1 MNTRAAA
8 LAALLCLPAT
18 WALAHGVKTQ
28 TMEIVHPWTYGA
40 ETDGTVRVAFK
51 IKNIGKRADKL
62 LRADAAIAKSST
74 LTVEKAGEKGKP
86 SLSIAPG
93 AEQELTYSG
102 PHFVLGG
109 VTRKL
114 GAYDTF
120 PMTLV
125 FERAGRIK
133 IEVLV
138 EERTDP
144 TPAPAQAPTTR

>member
-8 LAALLCLPAT
+8 LAALLCLPAV
-18 WALAHGVKTQ
+18 WAQAHSVKTR
-28 TMEIVHPWTYGA
+28 TIEIVHPWTYGA

-74 LTVEKAGEKGKP
+74 LTVKKAGEKGKS

-93 AEQELTYSG
+93 SEQELTYSG
-102 PHFVLGG
+102 RHIVLGG

-133 IEVLV
+133 VEVLV
-138 EERTDP
+138 EERP
-144 TPAPAQAPTTR
+144 EPAPTAAPGAK